1 MPRPGVPALMAPAVA
16 LALALPAALAAAAT
30 PVPPVPPAEP
40 AIADEFWVRS
50 VDPTLE
56 VRTGPRSAAPVR
68 GTVPGVQRAAELEDV
83 VEGRDGW
90 WARLRYP
97 RGLRGYVPTGSLRS
111 VPELEL
117 LPPSLEEELDD
128 IATRGGR
135 SSAIE
140 VRDAFGRTLFSEGT
154 TRPLVLASV
163 TKVFTVAAGL
173 RYVPEAV
180 SARGILG
187 PSDNFRAQV
196 LMNRLGGGANSQG
209 TARARRYA
217 AELGA
222 RARLAD
228 GSGLSPA
235 NRASAGEVADLLV
248 ALREQTYFRR
258 LRDGL
263 PVAGRS
269 GTLGGRMVGTAAAGR
284 VRAKTGTL
292 FTPAVSTLAGYVVP
306 KGTAGGPNRMLTFAV
321 LHNGVS
327 HGTARALQDRVA
339 ILLTTRTADEE

>member
-1 MPRPGVPALMAPAVA
+1 MPHSAQRALVVSAAA
-16 LALALPAALAAAAT
+16 LGLALAPALGAAAA
-30 PVPPVPPAEP
+30 VPPAEP

-50 VDPTLE
+50 VDPALE
-56 VRTGPRSAAPVR
+56 VRSAPRSAAPVR

-83 VEGRDGW
+83 VEGEDGW

-97 RGLRGYVPTGSLRS
+97 RGSRGYVPTESLRG

-117 LPPSLEEELDD
+117 LPPSLEEELAD

-173 RYVPEAV
+173 RYAPEAV

-196 LMNRLGGGANSQG
+196 LMNRLGGGANAGG

-248 ALREQTYFRR
+248 ALREQTYFRQ
-258 LRDGL
+258 LRNGL
-263 PVAGRS
+263 PVAGRT

-339 ILLTTRTADEE
+339 VLLTTRTADEE